1 MLAKAV
7 IIRLCELQAEVCRET
22 GYAQSADCFCGTSGF
37 GERHVHDDAY
47 RNDGAA
53 LEFIEQAVREK
64 LAAMRAE
71 KETRVT
77 DESLE
82 RLRAAY
88 VPRKVCQ
95 DCGVADGEAHYASCP
110 HGQR

>member
-22 GYAQSADCFCGTSGF
+22 GYTQSADCFCGTSGF

-71 KETRVT
+71 KET
-77 DESLE
+77 
-82 RLRAAY
+82 
-88 VPRKVCQ
+88 
-95 DCGVADGEAHYASCP
+95 GEDN
-110 HGQR
+110 G